1 MEKPPSDKSWITEK
15 LQAWCNGDKSALSEV
30 MDVVYEDLKRQAHAF
45 LKHERPNHTL
55 QTTALAHEAY
65 LRLIDQRSVNWQS
78 KAHFLALAA
87 TMMRRILVNYA
98 VEHQRLKR
106 GGKNK
111 KVPLDEAMS
120 IFVNQPDVDLLA
132 LNEALEGL
140 SKLNQRQAKI
150 VELKYF
156 GDLTSEQI
164 AEVLQVSL
172 VTVKRDW
179 TAAKAWLKSE
189 LQ

>member
-1 MEKPPSDKSWITEK
+1 MEEPASDKRGITEK
-15 LQAWCNGDKSALSEV
+15 LQAWCSGDKSTLSEV
-30 MDVVYEDLKRQAHAF
+30 MDVVYEELKREAHAF

-65 LRLIDQRSVNWQS
+65 LRLIDQRSVNLQS
-78 KAHFLALAA
+78 KSHFLALAA

-98 VEHQRLKR
+98 LERRRLKR
-106 GGKNK
+106 GGNNE
-111 KVPLDEAMS
+111 KVSFDEAMIIS
-120 IFVNQPDVDLLA
+120 VNQSDVDILA

-140 SKLNQRQAKI
+140 GKLNRRQAKI

-156 GDLTSEQI
+156 GDLTNEEI
-164 AEVLQVSL
+164 GEVLQISL
-172 VTVKRDW
+172 ATVKRDW
-179 TAAKAWLKSE
+179 TVARAWLRSE